1 MASSAIDG
9 LVSGLDTTAIV
20 TQLMSIERQPQSRLR
35 TQRTDEQRRFDVHN
49 TLNTRMRAL
58 ADAAR
63 TLRFESGWNTRSAVS
78 SDDSAL
84 VATAGAGSTPARLQ
98 LRVDRLA
105 AAHSLLSSAGVASMA
120 DVVATG
126 PLTIGST
133 TVSDI
138 GDGSLASVI
147 AAVNSSGAGVTA
159 SAVQVEP
166 SVYRLQLSA
175 RSSGAAGVFTA
186 SGLGSSLGSLSILS
200 QGQDAELTMGTTNP
214 VTVRSASNTFTGLAD
229 GVTVTVKKQ
238 TSSAVSLDIGTDAG
252 ATATRVQKLVD
263 AYNDVLSYVSA
274 NSGYDPATRRAG
286 VLLGEQAASQVT
298 SALRESLVVASSG
311 DLTVFR
317 VGMSTDRT
325 GRLSFDRAAFLAAH
339 DANPTGVKALFQGG
353 TGGSGF
359 AALVQAEVDDA
370 TAAGTGRLAGVIAGS
385 QSRLRDLDSSI
396 QSWDSR
402 LASREK
408 QIRSQF
414 DALETALG
422 RLRNQSSWLAGQIG
436 KLQ

>member
-1 MASSAIDG
+1 MASSSIDG
-9 LVSGLDTTAIV
+9 LVSGLDTTTIV
-20 TQLMSIERQPQSRLR
+20 TQLMSIERQPQSRLK
-35 TQRTDEQRRFDVHN
+35 TQRTDEQRRLDVHN
-49 TLNTRMRAL
+49 TLNTKLRAL

-78 SDDSAL
+78 SDDTAL

-98 LRVDRLA
+98 LRVDQLA
-105 AAHSLLSSAGVASMA
+105 ASHSLLSSAGVASMS

-133 TVSDI
+133 TITDI
-138 GDGSLASVI
+138 GDGSLSSVI
-147 AAVNSSGAGVTA
+147 AAVNSSGAGVSA

-175 RSSGAAGVFTA
+175 RSSGAAGVFAA
-186 SGLGSSLGSLSILS
+186 SGFDPAVGSMSILS

-238 TSSAVSLDIGTDAG
+238 TASAVNLDVGTDAG

-263 AYNDVLSYVSA
+263 TYNDVLSYVSA
-274 NSGYDPATRRAG
+274 NSGYDQATKRAG
-286 VLLGEQAASQVT
+286 VLLGEQAASQVA
-298 SALRESLVVASSG
+298 SGLRETLISATSG

-339 DANPTGVKALFQGG
+339 DANPTSVKALFQGG
-353 TGGSGF
+353 SGGAGF
-359 AALVQAEVDDA
+359 ATLVQTEVDDA
-370 TAAGTGRLAGVIAGS
+370 TAAGTGRLAGVITGS

-396 QSWDSR
+396 QSWDGR

-408 QIRSQF
+408 QIRGRF

-422 RLRNQSSWLAGQIG
+422 RLRNQSSWLSGQIG